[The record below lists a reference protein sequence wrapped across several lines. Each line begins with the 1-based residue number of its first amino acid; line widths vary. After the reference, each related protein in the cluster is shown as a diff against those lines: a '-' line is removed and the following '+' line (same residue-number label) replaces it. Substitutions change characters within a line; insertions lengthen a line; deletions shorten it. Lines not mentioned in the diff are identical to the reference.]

1 MRTLPVLA
9 GAAILIVAA
18 FLTNLFWRS
27 TPTTAHNENGERP
40 RLISVSG
47 QGEAY
52 GTPDQATISAG
63 VVSEGTTAQA
73 ALAQNSTAMT
83 QVIDGL
89 KKLGVEEKH
98 IQTSNFSVSPKYPP
112 YVPNQPEQPRR
123 IIGYEVS
130 NTVTVLVKDLAK
142 MGPMLDQIIQLGANS
157 VGGINFSISDT
168 KTLMKRARETA
179 VADAKMRAETYAAAA
194 GVKVGKVIQI
204 SEQSA
209 VVPVPV
215 AYRMSAD
222 VAPVPAPPPPI
233 AAGQQEINTTV
244 SIVFAIE

>member
-1 MRTLPVLA
+1 MRTLPVLT
-9 GAAILIVAA
+9 GAAIIVLAA

-27 TPTTAHNENGERP
+27 SPTTASDGESSRP

-47 QGEAY
+47 QGESY

-63 VVSEGTTAQA
+63 VVSEATTAQA
-73 ALAQNSTAMT
+73 ALAQNSTAMA

-112 YVPNQPEQPRR
+112 YVPGQPEQARR

-130 NTVTVLVKDLAK
+130 NTVTIMVKDLAK

-157 VGGINFSISDT
+157 IGGINFSISDT
-168 KTLMKRARETA
+168 KTLMKQAREAA

-215 AYRMSAD
+215 AFRMAAD
-222 VAPVPAPPPPI
+222 AAPPAAPPPPI